1 MHRRLRGV
9 GYLLGFAGFILF
21 FISDANDWKLSC
33 RALKLCFP
41 VGFVLLAAGTAR
53 ALSPARALLRGPARW
68 AVLILA
74 ALFLAL
80 EIYTLF
86 FALSAKEAYTCQ
98 GQERPVCKSGV
109 YALCRHP
116 GVLWFMGLCLC
127 LWAAAGLA
135 LQAAVFFSALD
146 VLLVL
151 FEDRCVFPA
160 RLDGYDD
167 YRAETPFLLPNRQSI
182 RACCGRG
189 EQRGA

>member
-9 GYLLGFAGFILF
+9 GYLLGLAGFILF
-21 FISDANDWKLSC
+21 FISDVNDWKLSC

-41 VGFVLLAAGTAR
+41 IGFALLAAGTAW
-53 ALSPARALLRGPARW
+53 ALLNSPACW
-68 AVLILA
+68 AVLIFATL
-74 ALFLAL
+74 LLAL

-98 GQERPVCKSGV
+98 GQARPVCKSGV

-116 GVLWFMGLCLC
+116 SVLWFAGLYLC

-135 LQAAVFFSALD
+135 LRAAVFFSVLD

-151 FEDRCVFPA
+151 FEDRYVFPA

-182 RACCGRG
+182 RACCGRS

>member
-1 MHRRLRGV
+1 MRSWRRERRGR
-9 GYLLGFAGFILF
+9 FA
-21 FISDANDWKLSC
+21 
-33 RALKLCFP
+33 
-41 VGFVLLAAGTAR
+41 
-53 ALSPARALLRGPARW
+53 LRGPARW
-68 AVLILA
+68 AVLIFA
-74 ALFLAL
+74 ALLLAL

-98 GQERPVCKSGV
+98 RQARPVCKSGV

-116 GVLWFMGLCLC
+116 GVLWFAGLYLC

-135 LQAAVFFSALD
+135 LRAAVFFSVLD

-182 RACCGRG
+182 RACCGRS
-189 EQRGA
+189 EQRGARIHASGWQNKVIRPRTAVAGILRLCRYNPC